1 MDFKRW
7 LREAAGELSESESP
21 KRDAEILLEH
31 VTGKARTYLLA
42 FGETELTA
50 EQEAQLAA
58 LLARRKTGEPVAH
71 LVGEREFW
79 SLPLYVSAATL
90 IPRPDTECLV
100 EQALARLPAA
110 ACSILDLGTGT
121 GAIALALATERR
133 DCAVTAVDVMP
144 DAVAL
149 AQRNVERHGLRNV
162 TVLQSSWFAALENR
176 SFAMVVSNP
185 PYIDEHDPH
194 LAQGDVRFEPL
205 TALVAGNAGLADLDH
220 IVTTSR
226 KHLLPGGWLLV
237 EHGWTQGAGT
247 VYASWLRRCRNL
259 PRLRRQRTSDAGA
272 VAMSLF
278 TVLITVHLISVALTI
293 SFFIVRYW
301 WRYSNNPL
309 TDARWVRIAPHCI
322 DTLLLLSGAGL
333 MWKTGYLPFTD
344 KGAWLT
350 EKLFGVII
358 YIVLGFIALG
368 RRRPR
373 SQQVGFIAFLLG
385 LVVLY
390 IIIKLATT
398 RIPLLG

>member
-1 MDFKRW
+1 MDFQRW

-50 EQEAQLAA
+50 EQEARLAA

-100 EQALARLPAA
+100 EQALARLPVSS
-110 ACSILDLGTGT
+110 CRILDLGTGT
-121 GAIALALATERR
+121 GAIALALATERP

-149 AQRNVERHGLRNV
+149 AQRNVERLGLTNV
-162 TVLQSSWFAALENR
+162 TVLQSSWFSALEKQT
-176 SFAMVVSNP
+176 FGVIVSNP

-205 TALVAGNAGLADLDH
+205 TALVAAREGLADLEH

-226 KHLLPGGWLLV
+226 QHLLSGGWLLV
-237 EHGWTQGAGT
+237 EHGWTQGE
-247 VYASWLRRCRNL
+247 
-259 PRLRRQRTSDAGA
+259 A
-272 VAMSLF
+272 VR
-278 TVLITVHLISVALTI
+278 AL
-293 SFFIVRYW
+293 
-301 WRYSNNPL
+301 
-309 TDARWVRIAPHCI
+309 
-322 DTLLLLSGAGL
+322 
-333 MWKTGYLPFTD
+333 
-344 KGAWLT
+344 LT
-350 EKLFGVII
+350 EAGYAGVKTCRD
-358 YIVLGFIALG
+358 YGGNERLTLGQWL
-368 RRRPR
+368 
-373 SQQVGFIAFLLG
+373 
-385 LVVLY
+385 
-390 IIIKLATT
+390 
-398 RIPLLG
+398 